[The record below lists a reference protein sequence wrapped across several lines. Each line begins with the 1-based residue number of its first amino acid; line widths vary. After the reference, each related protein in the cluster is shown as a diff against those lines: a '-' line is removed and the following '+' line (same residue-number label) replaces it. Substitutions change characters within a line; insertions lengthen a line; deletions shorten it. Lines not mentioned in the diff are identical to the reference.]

1 MPPRCLQVY
10 DVTRPDTFA
19 HLAQWLN
26 EIEMYAPGGGKN
38 VVKLLVGNKTDLVND
53 RAVSTKEGEAWARA
67 KGMLFLEASAKNQ
80 DNVKAV
86 FDEVVQKILE
96 SPALLS
102 GTGPAAGSKSNVARL
117 DVPKPAAAEAGK
129 SGCC

>member
-1 MPPRCLQVY
+1 MY
-10 DVTRPDTFA
+10 DVTRPDTFS

-38 VVKLLVGNKTDLVND
+38 VVKLLVGNKSDLVND
-53 RAVSTKEGEAWARA
+53 RAVSTKEGEAWARS

-86 FDEVVQKILE
+86 FDEVVLKVLDT
-96 SPALLS
+96 PTLL
-102 GTGPAAGSKSNVARL
+102 TGASAGAGAKANLARL
-117 DVPKPAAAEAGK
+117 DVPKPDAAAAGGK

>member
-1 MPPRCLQVY
+1 M
-10 DVTRPDTFA
+10 TRPDTFA

-80 DNVKAV
+80 DGVKAV
-86 FDEVVQKILE
+86 FDEVVQKILDN
-96 SPALLS
+96 PALLS
-102 GTGPAAGSKSNVARL
+102 GTGPAGSGAKANLARL